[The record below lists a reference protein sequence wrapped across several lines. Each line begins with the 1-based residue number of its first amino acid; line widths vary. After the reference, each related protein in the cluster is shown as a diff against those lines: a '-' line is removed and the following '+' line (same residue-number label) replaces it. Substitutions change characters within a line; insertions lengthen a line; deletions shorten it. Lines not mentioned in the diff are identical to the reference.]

1 MNDKILLSSPALFQ
15 TDLLSS
21 KDLEGL
27 EHLIGGVLVH
37 HSLGHEVQE
46 GLKAHVA
53 GLVGINLCP
62 QLVKL
67 RVVGLEKG
75 VGEGRTVRPSSG
87 EIGRGLLTGS
97 EPSL

>member
-1 MNDKILLSSPALFQ
+1 MIKILLSSPALFQ

-21 KDLEGL
+21 QNLEGL
-27 EHLIGGVLVH
+27 EHLISGVLVH

-53 GLVGINLCP
+53 SLVGINLCP
-62 QLVKL
+62 QFVKL
-67 RVVGLEKG
+67 RVVGLERG
-75 VGEGRTVRPSSG
+75 GEGEGRRVRSSSG